1 MFPSSELGMIAELQE
16 RYRVD
21 EDSFISLYHILTY
34 KALSKVSMFLTILP
48 ISNTGGSAADI
59 LVFCTPNLT
68 PFPTW
73 STITSTNLLTGIWK
87 VPNHVSVAPIILGF
101 PAKTN
106 VSATTDFVGRVT
118 TTPNCVGEEGSASFL
133 PYSMLGHPPPL
144 SLKPNTNICSA
155 SSC

>member
-1 MFPSSELGMIAELQE
+1 MIAELQE

-87 VPNHVSVAPIILGF
+87 VPNHVSAAPIILGF

-106 VSATTDFVGRVT
+106 VSADI
-118 TTPNCVGEEGSASFL
+118 PLCNYPPPPP
-133 PYSMLGHPPPL
+133 PYSILRPFSWAYHWNQIQIL
-144 SLKPNTNICSA
+144 
-155 SSC
+155 